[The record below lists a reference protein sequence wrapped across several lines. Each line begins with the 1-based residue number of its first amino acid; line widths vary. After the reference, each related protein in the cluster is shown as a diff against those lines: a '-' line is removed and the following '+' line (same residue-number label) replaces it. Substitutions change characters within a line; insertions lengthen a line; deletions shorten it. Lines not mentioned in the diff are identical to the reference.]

1 VEPNETVKRLEVVIF
16 AIGDSEQAPVQRESA
31 PRYGSFD
38 EFYRAQYPAA
48 VRLAWLLTRSSS
60 GSEDLVQEAFLEV
73 YRRFDGLTEPQAYL
87 QRALA
92 NRCRSW
98 QRREIVRR
106 RARPGHSPHVTDTP
120 SVPDRQLLG
129 AVQRLSY
136 RQRFVVVARYWA
148 DWSEQ
153 EIAAALDCR
162 PGTVK
167 SLSARALAQLHK
179 EMS

>member
-1 VEPNETVKRLEVVIF
+1 MEPLRTFARLEGVNF
-16 AIGDSEQAPVQRESA
+16 AIGDSEQAPAKDERSA
-31 PRYGSFD
+31 KNGSFD

-48 VRLAWLLTRSSS
+48 VRLGWLLTRSSS

-73 YRRFDGLTEPQAYL
+73 YRRFDSLTEPQAYL
-87 QRALA
+87 RRTLA

-98 QRREIVRR
+98 LRREMVRR
-106 RARPGHSPHVTDTP
+106 REQPSEPPPGKDGP
-120 SVPDRQLLG
+120 SVPDMQLLR

-153 EIAAALDCR
+153 EIASALDCR

-167 SLSARALAQLHK
+167 SLSARALAQLHE

>member
-1 VEPNETVKRLEVVIF
+1 MIF
-16 AIGDSEQAPVQRESA
+16 AIGDSEQAPVQHAR
-31 PRYGSFD
+31 PPKYGSFD
-38 EFYRAQYPAA
+38 EFYRAHYPAA

-60 GSEDLVQEAFLEV
+60 GSEDLVQEAFVEV
-73 YRRFDGLTEPQAYL
+73 FRRFDGLTEPQAYL
-87 QRALA
+87 QRTLA

-98 QRREIVRR
+98 LRREIVRR
-106 RARPGHSPHVTDTP
+106 RERPSDHLPVEIDGP
-120 SVPDRQLLG
+120 SVPDIQLLG
-129 AVQRLSY
+129 AVHGLSY

-153 EIAAALDCR
+153 EIAAALGCR

-167 SLSARALAQLHK
+167 SLSARALAQLQE